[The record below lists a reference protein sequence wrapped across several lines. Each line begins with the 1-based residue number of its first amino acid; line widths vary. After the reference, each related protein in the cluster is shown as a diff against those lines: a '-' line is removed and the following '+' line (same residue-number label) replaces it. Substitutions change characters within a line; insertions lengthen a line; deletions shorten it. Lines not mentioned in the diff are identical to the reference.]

1 MQLARYL
8 MQYSRRCSLIY
19 IASNKRTI
27 CHQREQSHRLRFVR
41 QLLPTANEKVDLR
54 QIYGA
59 ARERHPAGRPSIG
72 LCMVT
77 SIDGSTVVEGR
88 STLLSNPMDRDV
100 LIALRQAA
108 DTIVVGAGTV
118 RQEMYEV
125 PSKKGLRV
133 GIVTRTGKVDL
144 NTNLFESGTGFLI
157 MPEDA
162 KAPESDFKIEI
173 VRAGKGSVDLPTAMK
188 QLPGTFIQLEG
199 GALLNASMFDANLVD
214 EINLTISPMV
224 TGDDSPRLSNGAP
237 ALHSDYQV
245 AHILEHEGFLFIRY
259 LRNR

>member
-1 MQLARYL
+1 MIKA
-8 MQYSRRCSLIY
+8 
-19 IASNKRTI
+19 
-27 CHQREQSHRLRFVR
+27 E
-41 QLLPTANEKVDLR
+41 
-54 QIYGA
+54 
-59 ARERHPAGRPSIG
+59 PSI
-72 LCMVT
+72 
-77 SIDGSTVVEGR
+77 VVEGR

-173 VRAGKGSVDLPTAMK
+173 VRAGKGSVDLPAAMK

-245 AHILEHEGFLFIRY
+245 AHILEDEGFLFIRY